1 MREFTVNKNDAGQRM
16 DKFVSKVTTGLPK
29 SLLYKYLRTKR
40 IKING
45 KKAHENDFTAEGDVV
60 EMYIPDEFFGDT
72 ETAESYDKVKYVP
85 DIVYEDE
92 NILFVRQK
100 AGNARASRR

>member
-40 IKING
+40 IKLNG
-45 KKAHENDFTAEGDVV
+45 K
-60 EMYIPDEFFGDT
+60 
-72 ETAESYDKVKYVP
+72 
-85 DIVYEDE
+85 
-92 NILFVRQK
+92 
-100 AGNARASRR
+100 